1 MKVLFEIQSHSPG
14 VNFSIIPKTRKNCPN
29 RFQRCMISRI
39 YRRIVIIFL
48 EHTILSITESA
59 NGIDNFNWAAIR
71 IKDPDKIGTRVS
83 VRSAGDNFLD

>member
-1 MKVLFEIQSHSPG
+1 MSEVYD
-14 VNFSIIPKTRKNCPN
+14 IPDIPSDC
-29 RFQRCMISRI
+29 
-39 YRRIVIIFL
+39 YHFL